1 MFYYIFI
8 FYKLVIWFVCFWV
21 GFLKRRARV
30 LYLILSA
37 AAAQPIRQMK
47 IDWCC
52 IYKVVFINTT
62 AALRCRRRR
71 RCPRERE
78 RKIWNEK
85 RKERREKQSGFS
97 HFFFNGGSAAWIFFP
112 SHSSFQI
119 CLLLFLYLA
128 QIGLHIGCVCVCV
141 EEREGRTHL
150 SLELEITVDT
160 WQLEMGCTILD
171 LSVEEVYLIED
182 ALFV

>member
-1 MFYYIFI
+1 MVCRLKKNVKKICSLRLIFLCRLRIEKFCLCFIIFFI

-97 HFFFNGGSAAWIFFP
+97 HFFSTEAAQLGFSFLLILRFKFVFF
-112 SHSSFQI
+112 FFFI
-119 CLLLFLYLA
+119 W
-128 QIGLHIGCVCVCV
+128 
-141 EEREGRTHL
+141 RK
-150 SLELEITVDT
+150 
-160 WQLEMGCTILD
+160 
-171 LSVEEVYLIED
+171 
-182 ALFV
+182 